1 MFRFEVHSCAP
12 EGGHMAAG
20 HDIEEDVPPLG
31 LRVWAA
37 TSLNRYD
44 ADGNPTAE

>member
-1 MFRFEVHSCAP
+1 
-12 EGGHMAAG
+12 MAAR

-44 ADGNPTAE
+44 ADGSMGFCFGEIPGRSRG